1 MTNDLA
7 ALIEQLETQRTQA
20 LVAKDLATA
29 ERLHAPDYQLITP
42 GGGSYDKAGYLQA
55 VASGDLNYLGW
66 QIEEPQLRLA
76 PTMALIRYRAALE
89 FASGTVRC
97 WHTDAY
103 ELRDGHWLAV
113 WSQATAIK

>member
-1 MTNDLA
+1 MTEELA
-7 ALIEQLETQRTQA
+7 PLILRLETQRTQA

-42 GGGSYDKAGYLQA
+42 GGGSFDKAGYLQA
-55 VASGDLNYLGW
+55 VASGELNYLDW
-66 QIEEPQLRLA
+66 LIESPQLRLA
-76 PTMALIRYRAALE
+76 PTMALIRYRATLE

-103 ELRDGHWLAV
+103 EWRDGQWQAV